1 MYLIVEEKC
10 GLKKHIQSAQIQV
23 NKDEHNIQVLL

>member
-10 GLKKHIQSAQIQV
+10 GLKKHMQSAQIPV
-23 NKDEHNIQVLL
+23 NKDEHNI